1 MADNIPP
8 CSSLHI
14 NSTSDLTIPT
24 LNPNT
29 ADSPASIPAP
39 TLEQPLPFTPQPS
52 NQPTAETPTLNMAN
66 ENTPTNQAAGGS
78 HTPAAD
84 SSISASNSNPVRPG
98 GAPARVYMNE
108 KIVPYLLEG
117 MKNVTKEQPSNPLR
131 VLGEFLIQKSNE
143 VEGGQSGK
151 APE

>member
-1 MADNIPP
+1 
-8 CSSLHI
+8 
-14 NSTSDLTIPT
+14 
-24 LNPNT
+24 
-29 ADSPASIPAP
+29 
-39 TLEQPLPFTPQPS
+39 
-52 NQPTAETPTLNMAN
+52 MAN
-66 ENTPTNQAAGGS
+66 ENTPTNQAGGGS